1 MVEELEPH
9 RVIQAAAVAEPQ
21 LVILESFVLQ
31 AHLKP
36 ELEVLEQLHVLAEVP
51 LQEAAE
57 AEAVVE
63 AQVMVNHIQLEQQEL
78 VEEERMVALEA
89 QIQVVVAEVTL
100 VVAEVES

>member
-1 MVEELEPH
+1 VVGELEQDP
-9 RVIQAAAVAEPQ
+9 VIQPAVVAEPQ

-31 AHLKP
+31 AEVQQEP
-36 ELEVLEQLHVLAEVP
+36 EVLEQLHVLAEVP

-63 AQVMVNHIQLEQQEL
+63 AQVMVNHLQPEQQEP
-78 VEEERMVALEA
+78 VEEERMVALEP
-89 QIQVVVAEVTL
+89 QIKVVVAELTA